1 MVHAKTLVVDSLLAV
16 IGTANA
22 DNRSFRLNFE
32 VVVASYDGTL
42 CASLVDAF
50 EKDLK
55 KTVEVTHE
63 TLVAYGRAR
72 RLGQS
77 FARLI
82 SPLL

>member
-1 MVHAKTLVVDSLLAV
+1 LVVDDLLAV
-16 IGTANA
+16 VGTANA

-42 CASLVDAF
+42 CRQLVEEF
-50 EKDLK
+50 EKDLE
-55 KTVEVTHE
+55 KTVEVTQE
-63 TLVAYGRAR
+63 TLVAYGKAR